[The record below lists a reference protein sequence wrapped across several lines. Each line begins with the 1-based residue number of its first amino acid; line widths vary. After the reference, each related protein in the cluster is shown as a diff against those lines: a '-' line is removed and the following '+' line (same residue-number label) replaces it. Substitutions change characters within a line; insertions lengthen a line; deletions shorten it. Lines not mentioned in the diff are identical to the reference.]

1 MRGAI
6 DARNAITDNFDKDF
20 CCTFNAQNSASSL
33 SRSYSS
39 TKTSGMLKIQR
50 SSSYI
55 FDLSESMENSDE
67 LVSVIGS
74 TCQLSM
80 PNLSF
85 VCFNDRN
92 FASAKIQRCRSAA
105 PDYFSEALPRIGSS
119 NANLSCFMNKGH
131 DDYETRFKDFDCV
144 GHNHSADACS
154 ENKSC
159 DPPSPRSSPNFLAN
173 TSPCEV
179 QKMSSQCYVSRD
191 VDASVCDNTSND
203 ADICPPLMSGTS
215 CQCNPCDIE
224 MEARIMPM
232 VMDFSQLEMRLPAE
246 SVSPDEKKVLKRMAA
261 ENDLLLVTVGKG
273 KSKFVVLRKKASLIQ
288 RQAEQKQAELEAKK
302 AEEQAIEEA
311 KRLAEAE
318 QERLAQISAIPSY
331 NIASIQTTPSEIVRQ
346 SLELNKR
353 NNQNKARRNRQWV
366 LNQEDLPS
374 ETPMNSAARRKAK
387 RQADRQKA
395 KQEALAQRARERRRR
410 EAVVQT
416 CPPDWLICPWCK
428 NDIPPA
434 EQCGHLELCRAG
446 YRQQDRE
453 AKAKA
458 QLEHYRIAAENMRRR
473 KQNLPLLPTSKKC
486 ENTPTPVQEKNV
498 HRSLSRRGSS
508 RSRSK
513 PTDANLSA
521 ALKKQA
527 LIEAQLKTVHP
538 NDVNGMV
545 RATHSVCAHPDC
557 VRLIGSLAGSS
568 CAYCSLT
575 LCPQHRPPHTG
586 HECSAAPK
594 PKPPKQPTNKH
605 VDIAAGEDLEERQAF
620 LKERLRER
628 LKGYAEKR
636 RR

>member
-1 MRGAI
+1 
-6 DARNAITDNFDKDF
+6 
-20 CCTFNAQNSASSL
+20 
-33 SRSYSS
+33 
-39 TKTSGMLKIQR
+39 
-50 SSSYI
+50 
-55 FDLSESMENSDE
+55 
-67 LVSVIGS
+67 
-74 TCQLSM
+74 
-80 PNLSF
+80 
-85 VCFNDRN
+85 
-92 FASAKIQRCRSAA
+92 
-105 PDYFSEALPRIGSS
+105 
-119 NANLSCFMNKGH
+119 
-131 DDYETRFKDFDCV
+131 
-144 GHNHSADACS
+144 
-154 ENKSC
+154 
-159 DPPSPRSSPNFLAN
+159 
-173 TSPCEV
+173 
-179 QKMSSQCYVSRD
+179 MSSQCYVSRD

-513 PTDANLSA
+513 PASPFIFSASVGLTSMLTKAARATGFCPESTTLAQNHSPSCRVCGLQHTTDANLSA